1 MSETSYRQ
9 HRFQP
14 PPGATEILL
23 VRHGESAPEVP
34 GQPAPQV
41 DGHGDPALAP
51 GGRRQA
57 ELVGA
62 RLAGQPIAAIYVST
76 LQRTH
81 QTAAPLAHRL
91 GLTPIVEPDLR
102 EVHLGEWEGTFRQRV
117 AEGGPGVAQ
126 LFQEGRWDVLP
137 GAEPAATFAERTT
150 AAIDRIA
157 AAHPDQLVAVVCH
170 GGVIGQVL
178 ATASRGG
185 NAFAF
190 SGADNASI
198 SRLVVAGGRWIIRGF
213 NDTAHLP
220 EAVEAER

>member
-1 MSETSYRQ
+1 MSETTYRQ
-9 HRFQP
+9 RRFQR

-41 DGHGDPALAP
+41 DGHGDPELAA

-62 RLAGQPIAAIYVST
+62 RLARQPIAAIYVST
-76 LQRTH
+76 LRRTH
-81 QTAAPLAHRL
+81 ETAAPLARHL

-102 EVHLGEWEGTFRQRV
+102 EVHLGEWEGSFRQRV
-117 AEGGPGVAQ
+117 AEGGPVVAQ
-126 LFQEGRWDVLP
+126 LFEEGRWDVIP
-137 GAEPAATFAERTT
+137 GAESAEAFAARTS
-150 AAIDRIA
+150 AAIRRIV
-157 AAHPDQLVAVVCH
+157 AAHPDRLVAVVCH
-170 GGVIGQVL
+170 GGVIGQLV

-198 SRLVVAGGRWIIRGF
+198 SRLVVAGDRWIIRGF
-213 NDTAHLP
+213 NDVAHLP
-220 EAVEAER
+220 EVEPDC

>member
-9 HRFQP
+9 RRFQP

-51 GGRRQA
+51 GGQRQA

-81 QTAAPLAHRL
+81 QTAAPLARHL

-117 AEGGPGVAQ
+117 AEGGPVVAK
-126 LFQEGRWDVLP
+126 LFQEGRWDVIP
-137 GAEPAATFAERTT
+137 GAETAEAFAARTT
-150 AAIDRIA
+150 TAIDRIA
-157 AAHPDQLVAVVCH
+157 AAHPGRLVAVVCH
-170 GGVIGQVL
+170 GGVIGQVV

-220 EAVEAER
+220 EVDADR

>member
-1 MSETSYRQ
+1 MSDTSYRQ
-9 HRFQP
+9 RRFQP
-14 PPGATEILL
+14 PPGATQIVL

-34 GQPAPQV
+34 GEPAPQV

-51 GGRRQA
+51 GGIVQA
-57 ELVGA
+57 QLVGA
-62 RLAGQPIAAIYVST
+62 RLADQPVAAIYVST

-81 QTAAPLAHRL
+81 QTAAPLAGAL

-117 AEGGPGVAQ
+117 AEGGPLVAQ
-126 LFQEGRWDVLP
+126 LFEQGRWDVIP
-137 GAEPAATFAERTT
+137 GAEPSQGFAARTT

-157 AAHPDQLVAVVCH
+157 RAHPGELVVAVCH

-198 SRLVVAGGRWIIRGF
+198 SRLVVLGDRWIIRGF
-213 NDTAHLP
+213 NDIAHLP
-220 EAVEAER
+220 EVGAER